1 MSTNITQEQKRKLDI
16 PTPKKI
22 KNVKKK
28 KKQKNEKKKKKIKK
42 KKEKRKK
49 RNFVRYGINPTISRT
64 YFARMST
71 LHYIDFGEKY
81 HAHVIGR
88 ESFQNYIMEYSYQ
101 YPYDILFLIYQNEIA
116 VCKY

>member
-1 MSTNITQEQKRKLDI
+1 M
-16 PTPKKI
+16 
-22 KNVKKK
+22 KKK
-28 KKQKNEKKKKKIKK
+28 GKKEKKDK
-42 KKEKRKK
+42 KKEKKRKK

-71 LHYIDFGEKY
+71 LHYTDFGEKY
-81 HAHVIGR
+81 HAHVKGR

-101 YPYDILFLIYQNEIA
+101 YRYPYDILFLIYQNEIA